1 MAIELQTTSL
11 ETIKLSE
18 LPEAIAL
25 NESDYSLIVQNGT
38 SKKIKGLLL
47 KGNTGDNGKSIE
59 IRKTD
64 THIQWRQ
71 EEGQWINL
79 VALADLKGNK
89 GEQGEKGDKGDP
101 GENGRDG
108 LTTQISV
115 NGTTYTHTNGLITL
129 PNYPTVPTKT
139 SQLTNDS
146 GYITNVPDEYITET
160 ELNDKRYVTEQYV
173 DDVVHHAITVGG
185 YTHPET
191 HPASMITGLSTV
203 ATSGDYNDLTN
214 KPTIPTKTS
223 ELSNDSDFVDS
234 AFVTTKIA
242 EASLSGGEVDLSG
255 YAKVTDL
262 PTKTSQLT
270 NDSGF
275 ITAIPSE
282 YVTEAEVG
290 TAVSSYVTEHKSELK
305 GDQGEKGDP
314 GAKGDKGDTGAK
326 GDKGDKGTDGAKGD
340 KGDKGDPFTYSD
352 FTPEQLAAL
361 KGAKGDKGDK
371 GDPGA
376 KGEAGTNGKDG
387 LTTTISVNGNT
398 YTHVNGTVTLP
409 NYPTVPTKTSQLTN
423 DSSFATES

>member
-25 NESDYSLIVQNGT
+25 NENDYSLIVQNGT

-71 EEGQWINL
+71 EEGQWIDLIAL
-79 VALADLKGNK
+79 VDLKGDK
-89 GEQGEKGDKGDP
+89 GEQGEGANVD
-101 GENGRDG
+101 
-108 LTTQISV
+108 LTDYAAKVWVTQQLAS
-115 NGTTYTHTNGLITL
+115 Y
-129 PNYPTVPTKT
+129 YTKT
-139 SQLTNDS
+139 EINSS
-146 GYITNVPDEYITET
+146 
-160 ELNDKRYVTEQYV
+160 
-173 DDVVHHAITVGG
+173 
-185 YTHPET
+185 
-191 HPASMITGLSTV
+191 
-203 ATSGDYNDLTN
+203 
-214 KPTIPTKTS
+214 
-223 ELSNDSDFVDS
+223 LSNKANKSDIPS
-234 AFVTTKIA
+234 LEGYATESYVTTKIA

-305 GDQGEKGDP
+305 GDQGEKGDTGP
-314 GAKGDKGDTGAK
+314 QGPKGDKGDTGPK
-326 GDKGDKGTDGAKGD
+326 G
-340 KGDKGDPFTYSD
+340 
-352 FTPEQLAAL
+352 Q
-361 KGAKGDKGDK
+361 
-371 GDPGA
+371 
-376 KGEAGTNGKDG
+376 DG
-387 LTTTISVNGNT
+387 LTTSIRVGEQTFTQSECFIT
-398 YTHVNGTVTLP
+398 
-409 NYPTVPTKTSQLTN
+409 
-423 DSSFATES
+423 